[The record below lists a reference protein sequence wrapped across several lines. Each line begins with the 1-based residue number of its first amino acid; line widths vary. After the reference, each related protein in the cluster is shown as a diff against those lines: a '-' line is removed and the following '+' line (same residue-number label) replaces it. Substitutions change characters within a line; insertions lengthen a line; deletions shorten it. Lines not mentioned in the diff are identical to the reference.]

1 MYTVKY
7 CPICKKNLP
16 NPYFVLEL
24 FICCENPD
32 EHRTQFI
39 DTGITEEDF
48 DAIDGFN
55 STNLDFLEAMI
66 ALKEKDPIE
75 YELKMSQFRQQ
86 ASQNSNMIS
95 QQDKSSEVHCPYCN
109 STNIKKISGTE
120 RTASIV
126 LLGIFSKK
134 INKSFKCNNCGG
146 TF

>member
-7 CPICKKNLP
+7 CPICKKNFP
-16 NPYFVLEL
+16 NPYFVSESFLR
-24 FICCENPD
+24 CEYPD

-39 DTGITEEDF
+39 DTGITDEDF
-48 DAIDGFN
+48 RVIDGFT
-55 STNLDFLEAMI
+55 STKLEFLEAII

-75 YELKMSQFRQQ
+75 YELKMGQFRQQ
-86 ASQNSNMIS
+86 ASQNNNIIS
-95 QQDKSSEVHCPYCN
+95 QQDKLSEVHCPYCD

-120 RTASIV
+120 RAASIA
-126 LLGIFSKK
+126 LIGIFSNK